1 MAFGKSFNGSTGTP
15 PATSGQ
21 QAGAPA
27 NPNPGARPGN
37 PFGDFESEDARG
49 SGAPDGVAPWTP
61 DERKERA
68 EGKGDRDNPR
78 MRKGTHVAWVDEIV
92 NWPGRGVRV
101 KWMNTDYKVLDHEQQ
116 CPDGIVKL
124 GDDSVHRWTKNLL
137 DVYEGLGRPD
147 RDGTVWTRRND
158 ERGQQYRV
166 PPWDKFWWVVA
177 NTSRGPVLAPIAFEL
192 NVEVNKAGF
201 PYIVSARPMGG
212 PRLARLPT
220 TLPRDLAAHYKLPH
234 EHDAIVLKTGAYAGT
249 SIPVARLQHKDDRLW
264 VGGTDL
270 ESIQPLM
277 RVARGA

>member
-1 MAFGKSFNGSTGTP
+1 MAFGRNFPPASGTP
-15 PATSGQ
+15 S
-21 QAGAPA
+21 GAPA

-49 SGAPDGVAPWTP
+49 SGAPDGIAPWTP
-61 DERKERA
+61 DERKERT
-68 EGKGDRDNPR
+68 DNRNDDKR
-78 MRKGTHVAWVDEIV
+78 MRKGNHVAWVDEIV

-101 KWMNTDYKVLDHEQQ
+101 KWMNTDYKVCDHEQQ
-116 CPDGIVKL
+116 CPDGIVNL

-137 DVYEGLGRPD
+137 EVYAGLGRPD
-147 RDGTVWTRRND
+147 EGATAWTRRD
-158 ERGQQYRV
+158 GFRV

-220 TLPRDLAAHYKLPH
+220 TLPRDLAAHFKLPH
-234 EHDAIVLKTGAYAGT
+234 EHDAIVLKTGAYAGA
-249 SIPVARLQHKDDRLW
+249 SIPVARLQHKDERLW